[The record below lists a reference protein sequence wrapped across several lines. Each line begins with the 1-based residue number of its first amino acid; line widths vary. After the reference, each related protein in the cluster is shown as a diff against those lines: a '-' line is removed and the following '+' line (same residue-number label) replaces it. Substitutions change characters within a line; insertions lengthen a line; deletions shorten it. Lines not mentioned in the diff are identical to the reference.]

1 MNEKIF
7 MKTASMFFGIMCV
20 VWGATA
26 YSADLCK
33 AIALTDVPAME
44 DPSSIL
50 PKGSYK
56 TAITG
61 YFVNERTGIT
71 GFCSHGGYC
80 RPNYVTINGKKVEA
94 LKLTNC
100 RIDKNGQK
108 DGDETYYGVYLIR
121 SKNSKFDVKYNDLD
135 NLLLKMNLCSA
146 CASNAAMYYLKEPNS
161 ACAKLVKSAIEGNP
175 LAANRLSLMTGAQAF
190 DKGGECAKNFAW
202 GK

>member
-7 MKTASMFFGIMCV
+7 KKTASIFSGIMCV
-20 VWGATA
+20 IWGATA

-50 PKGSYK
+50 PRGSYK

-108 DGDETYYGVYLIR
+108 DGDETYYGVHLIP
-121 SKNSKFDVKYNDLD
+121 DPVD
-135 NLLLKMNLCSA
+135 
-146 CASNAAMYYLKEPNS
+146 
-161 ACAKLVKSAIEGNP
+161 
-175 LAANRLSLMTGAQAF
+175 
-190 DKGGECAKNFAW
+190 
-202 GK
+202 